1 MIKLMAFFP
10 TQYSTLS
17 APALKDHLA
26 AAYQLPL
33 HTGRYLLRG
42 VSDTYLLEGAAVKY
56 ILKVYRSAH
65 RSRPEIEGEV
75 ALLLQLHAQGIPVA
89 PPLPD
94 QHGQFIQALEAAE
107 GIRYGVLFAFAPG
120 QPSYDL
126 TAGQVQ
132 AVGREMARLHNLT
145 SQITL
150 AQPRQGYDIATTL
163 TQPLQRLAP
172 VFAQFEYP
180 EGHAYLT
187 ETAAQFIDQLAALD
201 TASFSHGYC
210 HYDFLPKNFHF
221 DAADRL
227 TFFDFDF
234 AGPGYLVNDVMVFG
248 MHYFLHNITKRLSRE
263 EADRDFQLFVASY
276 RQIRSLSDAELAAV
290 PALGFAWWVFFL
302 GFQADNFDDWSNS
315 FFGPRYLRDRV
326 GLIRQWVEWFTNI
339 G

>member
-1 MIKLMAFFP
+1 MALFP

-17 APALKDHLA
+17 AGALQAHVA
-26 AAYQLPL
+26 AAYELPL
-33 HTGRYLLRG
+33 HTSRYLQRG
-42 VSDTYLLEGAAVKY
+42 VSDAYQLESPTAKY
-56 ILKVYRSAH
+56 ILKVYRAAH

-75 ALLLQLHAQGIPVA
+75 ELLLKLHAQDIPVA
-89 PPLPD
+89 RPLPD
-94 QHGQFIQALEAAE
+94 QAGQYLQAFEAAE
-107 GIRYGVLFAFAPG
+107 GTRYGVLFAFAPG
-120 QPSYDL
+120 KPAYDL
-126 TAGQVQ
+126 SAAQVQ
-132 AVGREMARLHNLT
+132 TTGREMARLHNQT
-145 SQITL
+145 AQIVL
-150 AQPRQGYDIATTL
+150 AHPRQGYTLATTL

-187 ETAAQFIDQLAALD
+187 ETAARLTAQLAALD

-210 HYDFLPKNFHF
+210 HYDMLPKNFHF
-221 DAADRL
+221 DADDQL

-234 AGPGYLVNDVMVFG
+234 AGPGYLVNDVMVLG
-248 MHYFLHNITKRLSRE
+248 MHYFLHAITKRLSRA

-276 RQIRSLSDAELAAV
+276 RQVRPLSEAELAAI

-326 GLIRQWVEWFTNI
+326 GLIRQWVEW
-339 G
+339 